1 MKTLIELLQAF
12 QKGRSDHA
20 LNQQAVDHSF
30 REHIVF
36 FDDNTTTEN
45 FEAQIQ
51 QTLNE
56 AGISGKPTRFLKAIN
71 GFAISLSTIQ
81 ADQLRLSNGI
91 KIVEAN
97 QPIRFTP
104 PIDTEKTTNQNPSEN
119 FKPVSYTHLTLP
131 TICSV

>member
-20 LNQQAVDHSF
+20 LNRQAVDHSF

-36 FDDNTTTEN
+36 FDDNKTTEN

-51 QTLNE
+51 LTLNE
-56 AGISGKPTRFLKAIN
+56 AGISAKPTRFLKAIN

-81 ADQLRLSNGI
+81 ADQLRLSSGI

-97 QPIRFTP
+97 QPIRLSNG
-104 PIDTEKTTNQNPSEN
+104 IERNQRA
-119 FKPVSYTHLTLP
+119 LTQWLTATAKLDRP
-131 TICSV
+131 DYIARLNRRS